1 MMFLFALSSLIS
13 PIPSLSQS
21 TIKVGFLIRD
31 KSDVAVQRAAE
42 LAIEDANARGGYR
55 GQKFELV
62 TRSCNGP
69 WGITSKQ
76 AVALIYEDQVPI
88 VVTALDGRNAHLAE
102 QVTAKSHVVMLST
115 LSSDPSLSR
124 AYVPWYFRMV
134 PDDKQQAEALV
145 EQIYQNDA
153 TQKVAVIS
161 LDDYD
166 GKTSTE
172 AFLDEAKEKG
182 YPVPVTFIGLDEKEL
197 LEKIENSSW
206 DAVVLAGSSENSIA
220 IIKQIDSKNLH
231 AFLNLSNFMQDYQ
244 SDIMEKIHFSNA
256 MDFNQSSL
264 ENFETNYQKK
274 FKSHPFPSMAYVYD
288 GIIMATEAIAKFGPD
303 SEAIRQGFKNLEY
316 KGITGKIAFG
326 KLGNRTFD

>member
-1 MMFLFALSSLIS
+1 MIFLFALSSLIS
-13 PIPSLSQS
+13 PIHSFSQS
-21 TIKVGFLIRD
+21 TIKIGFLIRD
-31 KSDVAVQRAAE
+31 KNDVSAQQAAE
-42 LAIEDANARGGYR
+42 LAIEDANATGGYR
-55 GQKFELV
+55 GQKFELI
-62 TRSCNGP
+62 TRSCDGP

-115 LSSDPSLSR
+115 LSSDPTLSR

-134 PDDKQQAEALV
+134 PDDKQQAEVLV

-231 AFLNLSNFMQDYQ
+231 AFLNLTNFMQDYQ
-244 SDIMEKIHFSNA
+244 PDVMEKIYFPYA
-256 MDFNQSSL
+256 MDFNQSAM
-264 ENFETNYQKK
+264 QK
-274 FKSHPFPSMAYVYD
+274 FKSSYQEKYKSNPSPSMAYVYD
-288 GIIMATEAIAKFGPD
+288 GVIMATEAIKAFGPD
-303 SEAIRQGFKNLEY
+303 SEAIRSGFKNLEY
-316 KGITGKIAFG
+316 NGISGKIAFG